1 MTGGTH
7 LDLSFCPEPARH
19 MPPPAT
25 QAAQP
30 NLRLSTAPHR
40 QRFLPSEQHQVNSD
54 LVPTSAVGEAYAHIF
69 PYESFNLMQS
79 ECFDMLFNS
88 EVNVVVTGALVAE

>member
-1 MTGGTH
+1 
-7 LDLSFCPEPARH
+7 
-19 MPPPAT
+19 MPPAVTQPA
-25 QAAQP
+25 P
-30 NLRLSTAPHR
+30 PVLRLPTAPHR
-40 QRFLPSEQHQVNSD
+40 QRFLPSEQPRMNTD

-88 EVNVVVTGALVAE
+88 EVNVVVTGALIAE